1 MVSYVIIHVLSNR
14 YPATG
19 GGVCMELFFIID
31 ILNMEP
37 KKEPKE
43 KPKEAEKSNIKVIE
57 KKSHHD
63 ETEKI
68 FLAKLTLFI
77 YN

>member
-1 MVSYVIIHVLSNR
+1 
-14 YPATG
+14 
-19 GGVCMELFFIID
+19 MELFFIID

-37 KKEPKE
+37 KKESKE

-63 ETEKI
+63 ETEKN